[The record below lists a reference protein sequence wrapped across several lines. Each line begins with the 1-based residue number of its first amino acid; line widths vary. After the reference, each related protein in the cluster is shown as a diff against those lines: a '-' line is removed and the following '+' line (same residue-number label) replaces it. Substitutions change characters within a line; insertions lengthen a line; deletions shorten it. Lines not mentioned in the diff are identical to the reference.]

1 MEITEVR
8 IKLMEDP
15 HDRLQAFCSITIDHC
30 FVVRD
35 LKIIQGI
42 KGPFV
47 AMPSRKLMDRCGK
60 CKTKNHL
67 RSNYCNQCG
76 TKLQPDRIDRS
87 SEGRVKL
94 YADIA
99 HPINSECRE
108 EIQNFVIDAFEK
120 EVVAAKQPD
129 YVCRY
134 DDYGE
139 DDFSDYL
146 EHDYLPSK
154 PRSGQSSPSAEVERP
169 SQFFETSGRQH
180 RVDPPG
186 GQLESP
192 QENKPTHDPS
202 ERHTTAK
209 ATFGIGQPYG
219 SQDHGSG
226 YRSHHD
232 EDFGTGIL

>member
-15 HDRLQAFCSITIDHC
+15 HDRLQAFCSITIDHS

-47 AMPSRKLMDRCGK
+47 AMPSRKLMDRCAK

-67 RSNYCNQCG
+67 RSNYCNHCG
-76 TKLQPDRIDRS
+76 SKLHPDRVDRS
-87 SEGRVKL
+87 GEGRVKL

-108 EIQNFVIDAFEK
+108 EIQNRVIDAFEK
-120 EVVAAKQPD
+120 EMVAAKQPG

-139 DDFSDYL
+139 DDFSDYI
-146 EHDYLPSK
+146 ENDYLPSK
-154 PRSGQSSPSAEVERP
+154 NRIAPPPAAPVGTEREP
-169 SQFFETSGRQH
+169 QFFEASGRQH
-180 RVDPPG
+180 RVDSPGVHSESTPVEHIRDSTSNPPIARATSSFGLSHG
-186 GQLESP
+186 GAMYHRP
-192 QENKPTHDPS
+192 
-202 ERHTTAK
+202 
-209 ATFGIGQPYG
+209 
-219 SQDHGSG
+219 
-226 YRSHHD
+226 HD